1 MYNPRF
7 KWRDDEAFPDDDGV
21 CPDFAGIAERL
32 SEMQKLETRGWWG
45 ETSFD
50 PEQEEVMRTVK
61 DTLKGVRV
69 ALAGDALHLVDAR
82 PLIGTCRAPLLKELL
97 HAHLGRDYEDAGVV
111 HVTCT
116 LVALCGDQ
124 LVDGGLG
131 EAGAHGNLLNCK
143 QCVCVWHGLY
153 PRIWRHLGRD
163 YGGLSHRSVAP
174 FRAVSSPH
182 CRYGRS
188 WLSTAAMTSSGLGG
202 LPKVARAMASDG
214 RARVTRSITNASM
227 G

>member
-111 HVTCT
+111 HVD
-116 LVALCGDQ
+116 LHVG
-124 LVDGGLG
+124 
-131 EAGAHGNLLNCK
+131 
-143 QCVCVWHGLY
+143 
-153 PRIWRHLGRD
+153 
-163 YGGLSHRSVAP
+163 
-174 FRAVSSPH
+174 RAVRRSA
-182 CRYGRS
+182 CRWWAWR
-188 WLSTAAMTSSGLGG
+188 GG
-202 LPKVARAMASDG
+202 CARQPPQL
-214 RARVTRSITNASM
+214 
-227 G
+227 